1 MALRKL
7 VRRARSRSDYA
18 WFLAVREWPLLVVS
32 LGVLLGALVALPV
45 VAGAALAV
53 VVLVLGVVVLI
64 RDLRGLRGRWS
75 GFEFS
80 RDGAPFPHT
89 EFAVPAAYPAA
100 FYSHLAGR
108 GTALLSDEIDHAV
121 RERRFDVRVAEERY
135 RLAPRLRATA
145 PHLPQL
151 RSAARPPL
159 DRAVVGLRSDPL
171 PGSGEA
177 EVRLHRARS
186 FDSQCSNELCGIR
199 IADRETGAEFDP
211 RRRLLTDSSG
221 RLRSLDAGELADV
234 VGVSTLAFTTEGL
247 LVVVGDG
254 DPSGGGPLE
263 PRDLATPDGAPR
275 QTLHDVLRAGM
286 ERRLR
291 ESTGL
296 SRGSVAATELTGF
309 ARWMERGAK
318 PEFFGIT
325 RLSASSNSIRG
336 ADLSFF
342 DVDLATLRRELRTGA
357 GVLDAP
363 SLPDQLRETGSL
375 RLLLAVRAAAL
386 R

>member
-1 MALRKL
+1 MRKL

-18 WFLAVREWPLLVVS
+18 WYLAAREWPLLVMA

-45 VAGAALAV
+45 GAGAALALI
-53 VVLVLGVVVLI
+53 VLVLGAVLLT
-64 RDLRGLRGRWS
+64 RDVRGLRGRWS

-80 RDGAPFPHT
+80 PDGEPFPRT
-89 EFAVPAAYPAA
+89 EIAVPAAYPAP
-100 FYSHLAGR
+100 FYSHLPGR

-121 RERRFDVRVAEERY
+121 RERRFDVRVAEQRY
-135 RLAPRLRATA
+135 RPAPRLRATA

-151 RSAARPPL
+151 RSAARPLL
-159 DRAVVGLRSDPL
+159 DRPVVGLRSDPL
-171 PGSGEA
+171 PGAGDA
-177 EVRLHRARS
+177 EIRVHRARS
-186 FDSQCSNELCGIR
+186 FDVQCSNDLCGMR
-199 IADRETGAEFDP
+199 IADRETGEEFDP
-211 RRRLLTDSSG
+211 R
-221 RLRSLDAGELADV
+221 
-234 VGVSTLAFTTEGL
+234 
-247 LVVVGDG
+247 
-254 DPSGGGPLE
+254 
-263 PRDLATPDGAPR
+263 
-275 QTLHDVLRAGM
+275 
-286 ERRLR
+286 RRLR

-296 SRGSVAATELTGF
+296 SRGSVAGTELTGF

-342 DVDLATLRRELRTGA
+342 EVDLATLRRELRTGA
-357 GVLDAP
+357 AMLDAP
-363 SLPDQLRETGSL
+363 SLPVQLRETGSL